1 MPTTKPRL
9 QVTETP
15 ELTAALDAVCAKT
28 PDEPRSQ
35 VLARLALEGFTARQD
50 SEIERRTARLLALH
64 DLTTKFADCY
74 PPGYLEELRRDWDGR
89 P

>member
-15 ELTAALDAVCAKT
+15 ELTAVLDEACAEN
-28 PDEPRSQ
+28 PQEPRSQ
-35 VLARLALEGFTARQD
+35 VLARLALAGFAARED
-50 SEIERRTARLLALH
+50 SEVEKRTARLLALH
-64 DLTTKFADCY
+64 NLTTKFADVY
-74 PPGYLEELRRDWDGR
+74 PPGYLEELRKDWDGR

>member
-15 ELTAALDAVCAKT
+15 ELTAVLDEVCAEN

-35 VLARLALEGFTARQD
+35 VLVRLALAGFAARED
-50 SEIERRTARLLALH
+50 SEVEKRTARLLALH
-64 DLTTKFADCY
+64 NLTTKFADCY
-74 PPGYLEELRRDWDGR
+74 PPGYLEELRKDWDGR

>member
-15 ELTAALDAVCAKT
+15 ERTAVLDEVCAEN

-35 VLARLALEGFTARQD
+35 VLARLALAGFAARED
-50 SEIERRTARLLALH
+50 SEVEKRTARLLALH
-64 DLTTKFADCY
+64 NLTTKFADCY
-74 PPGYLEELRRDWDGR
+74 PPGYLEELRKDWDGR

>member
-1 MPTTKPRL
+1 VPTTKPRL

-15 ELTAALDAVCAKT
+15 ELTAALDAACAKV

-35 VLARLALEGFTARQD
+35 VLARLALEGFAARED
-50 SEIERRTARLLALH
+50 SQVEIRTARLLALH
-64 DLTTKFADCY
+64 ELTTKFAHVY
-74 PPGYLEELRRDWDGR
+74 PPGYLDELRNDWEGR

>member
-15 ELTAALDAVCAKT
+15 ELTAALDAACAKA

-35 VLARLALEGFTARQD
+35 VLARLALEGFAARAD
-50 SEIERRTARLLALH
+50 SEVERRTARLLALH
-64 DLTTKFADCY
+64 NLTTKFAHVY
-74 PPGYLEELRRDWDGR
+74 PPGYLEELRKDWDGR